1 MDQNVEPLTPSR
13 LGSARK
19 FQRGGEFLGG
29 LKNLNEF
36 FECITVLRGPKDFTY
51 EFLI

>member
-13 LGSARK
+13 LGLARK
-19 FQRGGEFLGG
+19 FQRGGEFLG